1 MDGISNLKD
10 DVRKEEINYDIIA
23 YLEKDKVI
31 LFKNRFGPLTSFEL
45 SSELADLFPVRVDAG
60 RYILKTRR
68 IQNGSLE
75 SI

>member
-1 MDGISNLKD
+1 VDGISNLKD

-60 RYILKTRR
+60 RYIVVITAVSNER
-68 IQNGSLE
+68 
-75 SI
+75 

>member
-60 RYILKTRR
+60 RYIVVITAVSNER
-68 IQNGSLE
+68 
-75 SI
+75 